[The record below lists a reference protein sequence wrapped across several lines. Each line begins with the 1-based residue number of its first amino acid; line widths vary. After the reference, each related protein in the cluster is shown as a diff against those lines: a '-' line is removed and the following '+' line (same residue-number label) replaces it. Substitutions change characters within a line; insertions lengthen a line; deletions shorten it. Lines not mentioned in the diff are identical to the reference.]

1 MREEGEGGK
10 GDIQERDLR
19 RENERGRRG
28 KGDMQEREMKKWEME
43 IINKQRL

>member
-10 GDIQERDLR
+10 EDIQERDLR

-28 KGDMQEREMKKWEME
+28 REGGYTGKEM
-43 IINKQRL
+43 